1 MAEGAANWNLQIWV
15 SLSALQGS
23 NWFQSPLELHLIPF
37 FFSFFL
43 VSYPDCIDS
52 ESRCPFDWLCFLL
65 EIQVTSITG
74 RFLPHSI
81 FLLFHNKQMLAMQYL
96 NVFICLIFLL
106 KQFCVDFFRKQF
118 PGTLILTYL
127 QWSLDPTF
135 LARSVNSSDLIFISL
150 CQLLYIS
157 LRFSGENFIFYQD
170 QS

>member
-1 MAEGAANWNLQIWV
+1 
-15 SLSALQGS
+15 
-23 NWFQSPLELHLIPF
+23 
-37 FFSFFL
+37 
-43 VSYPDCIDS
+43 
-52 ESRCPFDWLCFLL
+52 
-65 EIQVTSITG
+65 
-74 RFLPHSI
+74 
-81 FLLFHNKQMLAMQYL
+81 MLAMQYL

-106 KQFCVDFFRKQF
+106 KQFCVDIFRKQL

-157 LRFSGENFIFYQD
+157 LRFGGENLVFYQD

>member
-1 MAEGAANWNLQIWV
+1 MHGRRCSKLKFANLGELISTARLKLIAESSWTSSDTL
-15 SLSALQGS
+15 
-23 NWFQSPLELHLIPF
+23 
-37 FFSFFL
+37 FSFFL
-43 VSYPDCIDS
+43 VSCPDCIDS

-74 RFLPHSI
+74 RFYLTQS
-81 FLLFHNKQMLAMQYL
+81 FLVFHNKQMLAMQYL